1 MWYLVAF
8 FCSFMPV
15 FQAMFCAILYILH
28 SLCNLEPACTYWFHL
43 YIFIPFCFLHAV
55 FLVCFFCTTFSCFHP
70 LSSILQILVSVP
82 PFHMHDLLDL
92 VWGSSVKC
100 GFYLVLLSASVIMLP
115 SINSHT
121 SPELEP
127 DSDGCF
133 PSPVPLYKVNFRSH
147 WKNYN
152 TRMLVPLSYLLHRY
166 FFSFEV
172 KYPEPQKREKPPL
185 TGIFC
190 EHVVQVLS

>member
-1 MWYLVAF
+1 MRLPFKDYFNDYISLAGGLTWYLVTF

-100 GFYLVLLSASVIMLP
+100 GFYLVGFILCNMMLLCRKTKLLV
-115 SINSHT
+115 
-121 SPELEP
+121 
-127 DSDGCF
+127 SDKLK
-133 PSPVPLYKVNFRSH
+133 S
-147 WKNYN
+147 
-152 TRMLVPLSYLLHRY
+152 Y
-166 FFSFEV
+166 FFIYDNSS
-172 KYPEPQKREKPPL
+172 K
-185 TGIFC
+185 
-190 EHVVQVLS
+190 